1 VNSEKRTTLAILT
14 IAVLSLILAG
24 VFEPRMGVAAKA
36 SEPPQYA
43 IEDVSSWLL
52 RFAAWL
58 PAEIPPQHAACRPSA
73 AAQGVTPWGLP

>member
-24 VFEPRMGVAAKA
+24 VFEPRMGVEAKA
-36 SEPPQYA
+36 SEQPQYVL
-43 IEDVSSWLL
+43 EDVSSWLL

-58 PAEIPPQHAACRPSA
+58 PAEAPPQHAACRPHA
-73 AAQGVTPWGLP
+73 AAQSVTPWGLP

>member
-1 VNSEKRTTLAILT
+1 
-14 IAVLSLILAG
+14 
-24 VFEPRMGVAAKA
+24 MGVEAKA

-73 AAQGVTPWGLP
+73 AAQGATPWGLP